1 MSTVLARPAAV
12 VAGDHATATS
22 RAGPARRRGL
32 SRKWR
37 RALVAYAFLLP
48 PVGVYALFMV
58 LPWVQ
63 TIVLSFFNWDGI
75 GAKTAAGWSNY
86 AHVFDDAQ
94 LREAV
99 IHSFELM
106 LYFCVIPIV
115 AALFL
120 TALISGP
127 RRPRWT
133 FTRAVLF
140 VPQVLPP
147 VAVAVMWQW
156 MYGNQGFINQLLG
169 WVGLSRVAQPWLASF
184 TWAFPAVGLVGS
196 WVTLGL
202 CLAFFIAGSQRIPL
216 DLYEAVATDGGGR
229 YRQFRWVT
237 LPHLRSEIV
246 IASTVTAIFAMS
258 AFDIVFVMTGGG
270 PGVATIVPGLLIY
283 QLAFTSDQI
292 GQASALAVV
301 LSLIVL
307 VVITLLRVV
316 GKERR

>member
-1 MSTVLARPAAV
+1 VSTSLSGQETAAAPPRTAAV
-12 VAGDHATATS
+12 S
-22 RAGPARRRGL
+22 RTVPFSRRRL

-37 RALVAYAFLLP
+37 RTLVAYGFLLL
-48 PVGVYALFMV
+48 PVGFYALFMV

-63 TIVLSFFNWDGI
+63 TVIVSFYNWDGI
-75 GAKTAAGWSNY
+75 GPRTAAGWANY
-86 AHVFDDAQ
+86 ARVFSDPQ

-115 AALFL
+115 SALFL
-120 TALISGP
+120 TALITGP

-133 FTRAVLF
+133 VTRAILF

-147 VAVAVMWQW
+147 VAIAVMWQW
-156 MYGNQGFINQLLG
+156 MYGGSGFINQVLR
-169 WVGLSRVAQPWLASF
+169 WVGLGSDTQAWLASF
-184 TWAFPAVGLVGS
+184 SWAFPAVGLVGS

-202 CLAFFIAGSQRIPL
+202 CLAFFIAGAQRIPIE
-216 DLYEAVATDGGGR
+216 LYEAVAADGGGR
-229 YRQFRWVT
+229 LRQFRWVT
-237 LPHLRSEIV
+237 LPHLRGEVV
-246 IASTVTAIFAMS
+246 IAATVTAIAALS

-270 PGVATIVPGLLIY
+270 PGVASIVPGLLVY

-301 LSLIVL
+301 LSALVL
-307 VVITLLRVV
+307 AVVTVLRLA
-316 GKERR
+316 GRERS

>member
-1 MSTVLARPAAV
+1 MASAA
-12 VAGDHATATS
+12 A
-22 RAGPARRRGL
+22 PARRRGL
-32 SRKWR
+32 NRKWR

-48 PVGVYALFMV
+48 PVGFYAVFMV

-63 TIVLSFFNWDGI
+63 TVVLSFYNWDGI
-75 GAKTAAGWSNY
+75 GTKTGAGWSNY
-86 AHVFDDAQ
+86 ANVFSDSQ

-115 AALFL
+115 SALFL
-120 TALISGP
+120 AALITGP
-127 RRPRWT
+127 HRPRWT

-147 VAVAVMWQW
+147 VAVGVMWQW
-156 MYGNQGFINQLLG
+156 MYGNQGFINQLLQ
-169 WVGLSRVAQPWLASF
+169 WVGLSHLAQPWLASF

-202 CLAFFIAGSQRIPL
+202 CLAFFIAGAQRIPT

-237 LPHLRSEIV
+237 LPHLRAEIV

-283 QLAFTSDQI
+283 QLAFTSYQV

-301 LSLIVL
+301 LSLLVL
-307 VVITLLRVV
+307 TVITVLRLI
-316 GKERR
+316 GKERA

>member
-1 MSTVLARPAAV
+1 MSTTLTGRETAAAPGRAAAV
-12 VAGDHATATS
+12 VRPG
-22 RAGPARRRGL
+22 RVGGRRL

-37 RALVAYAFLLP
+37 RALVAYAFLLL
-48 PVGVYALFMV
+48 PVGFYAVFMI

-86 AHVFDDAQ
+86 AHVFEDAQ

-115 AALFL
+115 SALFL
-120 TALISGP
+120 AALITGP
-127 RRPRWT
+127 RRPAWT
-133 FTRAVLF
+133 VTRAVLF

-147 VAVAVMWQW
+147 VAIAVMWQW
-156 MYGNQGFINQLLG
+156 MYGEGGFINQVLR
-169 WVGLSRVAQPWLASF
+169 WVGLGSVAQAWLASF
-184 TWAFPAVGLVGS
+184 AWAFPAVGLVGS

-202 CLAFFIAGSQRIPL
+202 CLAFFIAGAQRIPTE
-216 DLYEAVATDGGGR
+216 LYEAVATDGGGR
-229 YRQFRWVT
+229 WRQFRWVT
-237 LPHLRSEIV
+237 LPHLRGEIV
-246 IASTVTAIFAMS
+246 IATTVTAISAIS

-270 PGVATIVPGLLIY
+270 PGVASIVPGLLVY
-283 QLAFTSDQI
+283 QLAFTSDQV

-301 LSLIVL
+301 LSVLVL
-307 VVITLLRVV
+307 VVITVLRLV
-316 GKERR
+316 GRERS